1 MKRNLKILLVLV
13 GVLVCCAISVAFV
26 STEEAQN
33 DEEKNIISENLLH
46 AKEVMLTA
54 TEISTEQAVKYD
66 AVNAVNIEEN
76 TATAV
81 MTDALKDKESE
92 IDTYYSSNLAD
103 VYKSNAKDAIT
114 REFEPAYERPE
125 GVTKEITIRSGIL
138 DFNVTD
144 CVMAADTAVV
154 SSKYVGWSA
163 FIEEVVPEKEY
174 LLTMPMSIFTDE
186 NRMICENGQWKIN
199 ENITHNQEFAP
210 LSYDPVIGTY
220 ASLEEAISAAEALD
234 PVAMNPF

>member
-1 MKRNLKILLVLV
+1 MKRSWKILLVLV
-13 GVLVCCAISVAFV
+13 GVLVCCSISVAFV
-26 STEEAQN
+26 STEEAQS
-33 DEEKNIISENLLH
+33 DGGKNIISESLLH
-46 AKEVMLTA
+46 AKEAMFAA
-54 TEISTEQAVKYD
+54 TVISDEQAVTYD
-66 AVNAVNIEEN
+66 AVNMEES
-76 TATAV
+76 TAAAV
-81 MTDALKDKESE
+81 MTEALKDKESE
-92 IDTYYSSNLAD
+92 IDTYYSANLAT
-103 VYKSNAKDAIT
+103 VYKGHAKDALT